1 MHLHELI
8 VQSRIGYRCEMKN
21 GIELFVAE
29 LFVPVERCQ
38 ILRYEIAAI
47 AGQVLE
53 VARAEIV
60 NHRETRS
67 RKFFLQSKREIR
79 ADEAGSAG
87 DDQIGRRS
95 SRRHREQLVA
105 GVINKS

>member
-1 MHLHELI
+1 MHLYKLV

-21 GIELFVAE
+21 GVELFVTE

-38 ILRYEIAAI
+38 ILRDEIAVI
-47 AGQVLE
+47 AGHVLE

-60 NHRETRS
+60 NHRETRA

-95 SRRHREQLVA
+95 SRRHREQLFA